1 MIVHETNFS
10 DLGIVHRGK
19 VRDIYDFGK
28 YLLLLTTD
36 RVSAFDAVMPDPIP
50 DKGFILNQISLYWF
64 KEEKA
69 IPHHIV
75 TAEVSEFPSACQK
88 YAEILEGRS
97 ALVKKARPLPIEC
110 IVRGYLTGSALGE
123 YKKTGK
129 VCDYQLPPGLVE
141 ADALPEPLFTPS
153 TKAKQGHD
161 INIDYEKMAEI
172 LKDRQLSEKIRDAS
186 LTIYKEA
193 AKIALKK
200 GIIIADTKFEFGIAD
215 GELILI
221 DELITPDSS
230 RFWPLESYTPGG
242 PQDSLDKQYLRN
254 YLISTGWDK
263 NPPVPKLPKD
273 IIINTRKKYFEV
285 MNRLLKRD

>member
-1 MIVHETNFS
+1 MIVYETNFS
-10 DLGIVHRGK
+10 DLGTMYKGK
-19 VRDIYDFGK
+19 VRDVYDFGK
-28 YLLLLTTD
+28 YLLLVTTD

-50 DKGFILNQISLYWF
+50 DKGFVLNQISLYWF
-64 KEEKA
+64 KQEKV

-75 TAEVSEFPSACQK
+75 TAEVSEFPSVCQK
-88 YAEILEGRS
+88 YVEILEGRS

-110 IVRGYLTGSALGE
+110 IVRGYLTGSALKE
-123 YKKTGK
+123 YKKTGR
-129 VCDYQLPPGLVE
+129 VCGHQLPPGLVE

-161 INIDYEKMAEI
+161 ININYKKMAEI
-172 LKDRQLSEKIRDAS
+172 LGDRRVSEKIKDVS
-186 LTIYKEA
+186 LSIYKEA
-193 AKIALKK
+193 AKIAIKK

-230 RFWPLESYTPGG
+230 RFWPLESYTPGV

-254 YLISTGWDK
+254 YLISTGWGKD
-263 NPPVPKLPKD
+263 PPAPKLPRD

-285 MNRLLKRD
+285 MNRLLR

>member
-19 VRDIYDFGK
+19 VREIYDFGK
-28 YLLLLTTD
+28 YLLLVTTD

-64 KEEKA
+64 KEEKV

-110 IVRGYLTGSALGE
+110 IVRGYLTGSALEE

-129 VCDYQLPPGLVE
+129 VCNYQLPPGLVE

-172 LKDRQLSEKIRDAS
+172 LKDRKLSEKIRDAS

-263 NPPVPKLPKD
+263 NPPAPKLPKD

>member
-28 YLLLLTTD
+28 YLLLVTTD

-97 ALVKKARPLPIEC
+97 TLVKKARPLPIEC

-215 GELILI
+215 GKLILI